1 MSMRDENLA
10 ALLAKLASDSL
21 AYELV
26 ALLRDTDHQQWD
38 ETLAARMRQEV
49 EDEVQGVSSDAEAQL
64 DPG

>member
-1 MSMRDENLA
+1 MPVRGENLE

-26 ALLRDTDHQQWD
+26 ALLRDTDPEQWD

-49 EDEVQGVSSDAEAQL
+49 EDEVKRVTSDAEAQL
-64 DPG
+64 DPR